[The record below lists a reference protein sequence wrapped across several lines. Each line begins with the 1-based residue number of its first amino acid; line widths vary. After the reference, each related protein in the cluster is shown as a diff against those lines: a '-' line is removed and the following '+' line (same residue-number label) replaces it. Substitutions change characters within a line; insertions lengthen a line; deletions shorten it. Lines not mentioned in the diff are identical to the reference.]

1 MKKTIT
7 WIARGGIAIALL
19 LLVISV
25 WPAGYVTQSQGFEL
39 STGAS
44 LPAVIRFRAPET
56 VHRGASTDFTVFL
69 DLESMLETGG
79 DVNPVMVYRLELD
92 GAEIVPDA
100 VYQIPL
106 SDVKHQETSW
116 SVSLPLSGKYEGK
129 WWVYLERVSNSGES
143 IEREAL
149 FAKRIQIES
158 RGILGMSVTGV
169 RWTSMGLILLGLG
182 GEGWLRLRK
191 RHQGYK
197 GKVNKISK

>member
-7 WIARGGIAIALL
+7 WIARGGIAIALV

-39 STGAS
+39 SRGAS
-44 LPAVIRFRAPET
+44 MPAVIRFRAPET
-56 VHRGASTDFTVFL
+56 VRRGAPTDFTVFL

-79 DVNPVMVYRLELD
+79 DVNLVMVYRLELD

-106 SDVKHQETSW
+106 SGVKHQETSW
-116 SVSLPLSGKYEGK
+116 SVSLPLAGEYEGK

-143 IEREAL
+143 IERDAL
-149 FAKRIQIES
+149 FAKQIQIES

-169 RWTSMGLILLGLG
+169 RWMSMGLILLGLG
-182 GEGWLRLRK
+182 EKGWSRSRK

-197 GKVNKISK
+197 GKVNK